1 MGKKKRNQRKKT
13 ANQARQIGTV
23 LVVSA
28 TLVAVAVLGFLG
40 WQWQANLAFR
50 GITVTGTQFADTT
63 QVASLAGITADTML
77 FDIDPALVEDRAV
90 RHPWV
95 RAVNVTRQFSGLLEI
110 AVEERTPTVLIMD
123 AEGRP
128 SHFLDAE
135 GYAMPLAEGAV
146 FDVPL
151 VRGFREV
158 YHPVRPVQDAAMLDL
173 LTTLNQA
180 DASTDA
186 LLSEFVF
193 EASGEVLLHTS
204 PTLSGHSIP
213 VRLGQSMFAEKLK
226 RLHAFWHQAILAK
239 QDTQFDSIDLRYRSQ
254 IVTQERTNPASG

>member
-1 MGKKKRNQRKKT
+1 MRR
-13 ANQARQIGTV
+13 IGTV
-23 LVVSA
+23 LVVST

-40 WQWQANLAFR
+40 WKWQANLAFR

-63 QVASLAGITADTML
+63 QVASLVGITADTML
-77 FDIDPALVEDRAV
+77 FDIDPTLVEDRAV

-95 RAVNVTRQFSGLLEI
+95 RDADVTRQFSGVLEI
-110 AVEERTPTVLIMD
+110 AVEERTPALLVVD
-123 AEGRP
+123 AAGRP

-151 VRGFREV
+151 VRGFREA
-158 YHPVRPVQDAAMLDL
+158 YHPVRPVQDAAMQDL
-173 LTTLNQA
+173 LATLDQV

-193 EASGEVLLHTS
+193 ETGGEVVLHTS
-204 PTLSGHSIP
+204 PTLSGQSIP
-213 VRLGQSMFAEKLK
+213 VRLGRVMFAEKLE

-239 QDTQFDSIDLRYRSQ
+239 QDTQFDSIDLRYHSQ
-254 IVTQERTNPASG
+254 IVTQERANPASG